1 MAVQDNQNL
10 VDVAR
15 LAEFYGHLQQVFGAS
30 VLYVGDDGY
39 VHQTIVV
46 NTPDET
52 SESEA
57 EDEVGGS

>member
-1 MAVQDNQNL
+1 MAVQDNQNV

-15 LAEFYGHLQQVFGAS
+15 LADFYAHLQQVFGAPI
-30 VLYVGDDGY
+30 LYVGDDGY

-52 SESEA
+52 SESET
-57 EDEVGGS
+57 EDEAGGS